1 MKLKTGPL
9 VRPGSDGFTTAE
21 LAVVIAIM
29 GIIAG
34 IAMPQLISAR
44 RLVRFNG
51 LSREISSQ
59 LRFARQQAMSQRQ
72 VFRFR
77 YNDSTKQI
85 QIIDQEGIG
94 TPADPL
100 TGTPAN
106 PLTNDPNN
114 DVVVKTVSLAT
125 LGVPAA
131 EIICNGPNGAPGTLP
146 DGAARTAPANN
157 IVEIIFQPDGSV
169 VNASGNPVNSALF
182 FHDSQAP
189 ADTAMAISVLGAA
202 GRVKVWRYNKNAN
215 SYIY

>member
-1 MKLKTGPL
+1 MNRNSRPPL
-9 VRPGSDGFTTAE
+9 RRRSDGFSTAE
-21 LAVVIAIM
+21 LVVVIAIM
-29 GIIAG
+29 AIIAG
-34 IAMPQLISAR
+34 IALPRLISAR

-51 LSREISSQ
+51 LSREITSQ

-77 YNDSTKQI
+77 YNDSSKQI
-85 QIIDQEGIG
+85 QIIDNQEIG

-100 TGTPAN
+100 AGTPAN
-106 PLTNDPNN
+106 PLNNDPNN
-114 DVVVKTVSLAT
+114 DVVVKTVSLGT

-131 EIICNGPNGAPGTLP
+131 EIVCNGPSGAPSTLP
-146 DGAARTAPANN
+146 DGSARTAPANN

-182 FHDSQAP
+182 FHNSQAP
-189 ADTAMAISVLGAA
+189 KDTAMAVSVLGAA